1 MSIKERPVVEK
12 LSKHHDRESFSC
24 GVQELDTYI
33 RKQASQDSRR
43 KVARVFVATLKGRSA
58 IAGYYTL
65 SAASIELSRMPEK
78 IQKKLPKYPV
88 PVARIGRL
96 AVDKSCQGI
105 GLGSYLLMD
114 ALNRIIAASEVVA
127 IFAVI
132 VEATNDSARGFYEK
146 YGFISLPENARR
158 MVLPLE
164 TIGKCV
170 T

>member
-1 MSIKERPVVEK
+1 MLLKDKPVIEK
-12 LSKHHDRESFSC
+12 LAKHHERESFSC
-24 GVQELDTYI
+24 GVKELDTYI
-33 RKQASQDSRR
+33 RKHASQDSRR
-43 KVARVFVATLKGRSA
+43 KVARVFVATMKGRRA

-65 SAASIELSRMPEK
+65 SAASIELSRLPERMRR
-78 IQKKLPKYPV
+78 KLPKYPV

-96 AVDKSCQGI
+96 AVDESYQGI
-105 GLGSYLLMD
+105 GLGSYILMD
-114 ALNRIIAASEVVA
+114 ALNRIMAASEVVA

-132 VEATNDSARGFYEK
+132 VEATNDSARAFYEK

-164 TIGKCV
+164 TIGKYM